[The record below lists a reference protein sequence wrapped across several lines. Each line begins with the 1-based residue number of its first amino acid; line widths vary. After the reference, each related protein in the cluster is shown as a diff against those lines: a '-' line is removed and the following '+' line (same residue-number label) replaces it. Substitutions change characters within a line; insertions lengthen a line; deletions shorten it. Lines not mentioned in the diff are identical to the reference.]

1 MKCERVLKII
11 SHLKSMVQ
19 VYIVSILTKLTHY
32 SLKNPSNLGQ
42 CASETNAKIKDP
54 NIDQKL
60 KDIDLK
66 AKVLIYQGQ
75 HDITNYLIQLQFNS
89 IKSNIT

>member
-19 VYIVSILTKLTHY
+19 VNIVSILTKLTQY
-32 SLKNPSNLGQ
+32 SLKYPSNLGQ
-42 CASETNAKIKDP
+42 CASEINSKIQDP

-89 IKSNIT
+89 IKSNIS